1 MIKRCVT
8 FVAAVAVLLLALPA
22 TTAMAQSGGGWTV
35 IRSTTQG
42 GGASSAGAYLLRG
55 SVGSAAGT
63 VSGGGYTV
71 RGGFWQPGLQAP
83 LAVTL
88 AGFTARQDGAS
99 ILVEWQTVSEI
110 DCTGFNLYRGTN
122 DDWAGAS
129 LLAFV
134 PSQAPGSAQGFE
146 YNYRDA
152 EVEPGPTYYY
162 WLEDVDLGGQG
173 TVHGPVTAAL
183 AGPTAVT
190 MAVLTTSAG
199 ETPVAPVWLLPAM
212 LFAALAA
219 LPVVTYRQK
228 RS

>member
-35 IRSTTQG
+35 TRSTTQG
-42 GGASSAGAYLLRG
+42 GGASSAGADPLRG

-134 PSQAPGSAQGFE
+134 PSQAPGSAEGFE

-152 EVEPGPTYYY
+152 GGGAGS
-162 WLEDVDLGGQG
+162 DLLL
-173 TVHGPVTAAL
+173 L
-183 AGPTAVT
+183 AGGCRPWRSGNGARPGHGC
-190 MAVLTTSAG
+190 AG
-199 ETPVAPVWLLPAM
+199 
-212 LFAALAA
+212 
-219 LPVVTYRQK
+219 
-228 RS
+228 RSDRSYHGCTDGQRR